1 MLVSSL
7 IHERTLKTVLIY
19 KKTILRETMYIEKGR
34 ARSSQLSYT
43 YGMNMKLLEVVTPPS
58 IYQ

>member
-1 MLVSSL
+1 M
-7 IHERTLKTVLIY
+7 IY
-19 KKTILRETMYIEKGR
+19 KKTMLRETMYIEKGR

-43 YGMNMKLLEVVTPPS
+43 DGMNMKLLEVVTPPS